1 MKKSSDAF
9 RSEIEKLKDRDYIF
23 SLSNQLGKEY
33 DEMINGTNG
42 GKIVDTGMCLLS
54 YYYDLV
60 EKDFDLG
67 MESTK
72 VIINGYENIKYTD
85 LFAPYFDSI
94 KTRRLWVDL
103 GINSKPHGIR
113 ESVII
118 LNIYF
123 RWYTTTFELFRKM
136 LVFDC
141 YCLGLKTG
149 NRINVMNY
157 LFGPKDPASMLR
169 SEGTQ
174 DTITDLNCYNP
185 SLRHS
190 IAHGNILILPSQG
203 IVIRET
209 DENKQGVIQKIYKD
223 TSEFLDNVTP
233 NIEIMYGSIRLFFYI
248 TISYLLMSKFNETF
262 KSYWGDSFTDPV
274 LVDMVNNINVDY

>member
-1 MKKSSDAF
+1 MNQTKNDF
-9 RSEIEKLKDRDYIF
+9 MSELEKLQSRDYVF
-23 SLSNQLGKEY
+23 GLTEQLGKEY
-33 DEMINGTNG
+33 DEMINGMHG
-42 GKIVDTGMCLLS
+42 DDIVNTGMLLLS
-54 YYYDLV
+54 YYYDLM

-67 MESTK
+67 MNATK
-72 VIINGYENIKYTD
+72 VIFKGYEDIRYTD

-103 GINSKPHGIR
+103 GMNSKSGGIR

-118 LNIYF
+118 LNLYF
-123 RWYTTTFELFRKM
+123 RWYTSTFELFRKM

-149 NRINVMNY
+149 NQINVKNF
-157 LFGPKDPASMLR
+157 LFKSSNPAKMLR

-174 DTITDLNCYNP
+174 DIITHLDCYNP

-190 IAHGNILILPSQG
+190 IAHGNILILPSLG

-209 DENKQGVIQKIYKD
+209 DEKKQGVIQRIYKD
-223 TSEFLDNVTP
+223 TDEFIEDVKP
-233 NIEIMYGSIRLFFYI
+233 NIDIMYGSIRFFFYI
-248 TISYLLMSKFNETF
+248 INGLLMHKFKETF
-262 KSYWGDSFTDPV
+262 KDYWGDWFTDPV
-274 LVDMVNNINVDY
+274 LIDMVKNINVDY

>member
-1 MKKSSDAF
+1 MNQTKNDF
-9 RSEIEKLKDRDYIF
+9 MSELEKLQSRDYVF
-23 SLSNQLGKEY
+23 GLTEQLGKEY
-33 DEMINGTNG
+33 DEMINGMHG
-42 GKIVDTGMCLLS
+42 DDIVNTGMLLLS
-54 YYYDLV
+54 YYYDLM

-67 MESTK
+67 MNATK
-72 VIINGYENIKYTD
+72 VIFKGYEDIRYTD

-103 GINSKPHGIR
+103 GMNSKSGGIR

-118 LNIYF
+118 LNLYF
-123 RWYTTTFELFRKM
+123 RWYTSTFELFRKM

-149 NRINVMNY
+149 NQINVKNF
-157 LFGPKDPASMLR
+157 LFKSSNPAKMLR

-174 DTITDLNCYNP
+174 DIITHLDCYNP

-190 IAHGNILILPSQG
+190 IAHGNILILPSLG

-209 DENKQGVIQKIYKD
+209 DEKKQGVIQRIYKD
-223 TSEFLDNVTP
+223 TDEFIEDVTP
-233 NIEIMYGSIRLFFYI
+233 NIEIMYGSIRFFFYI
-248 TISYLLMSKFNETF
+248 INGLLMHKFKETF
-262 KSYWGDSFTDPV
+262 KDYWGDWFTDPV
-274 LVDMVNNINVDY
+274 LIDMVKNINVDY

>member
-1 MKKSSDAF
+1 MNQTKDDF
-9 RSEIEKLKDRDYIF
+9 MSELEKLQNRDYVF
-23 SLSNQLGKEY
+23 GLAEQLGKEY
-33 DEMINGTNG
+33 DEMINGMHGND
-42 GKIVDTGMCLLS
+42 IVNTGMCMLN
-54 YYYDLV
+54 YYYDLM

-67 MESTK
+67 MDATK
-72 VIINGYENIKYTD
+72 VIFNGYEDIQYTD

-94 KTRRLWVDL
+94 KTRRLLIDL
-103 GINSKPHGIR
+103 GMNSESHGIR
-113 ESVII
+113 ESVVF

-123 RWYTTTFELFRKM
+123 RWYTSTFELFRKM

-149 NRINVMNY
+149 NQINVKNF
-157 LFGPKDPASMLR
+157 LFKSSDPASMLR

-174 DTITDLNCYNP
+174 NIITHLDCYNP

-209 DENKQGVIQKIYKD
+209 DE
-223 TSEFLDNVTP
+223 
-233 NIEIMYGSIRLFFYI
+233 
-248 TISYLLMSKFNETF
+248 
-262 KSYWGDSFTDPV
+262 KSRG
-274 LVDMVNNINVDY
+274 